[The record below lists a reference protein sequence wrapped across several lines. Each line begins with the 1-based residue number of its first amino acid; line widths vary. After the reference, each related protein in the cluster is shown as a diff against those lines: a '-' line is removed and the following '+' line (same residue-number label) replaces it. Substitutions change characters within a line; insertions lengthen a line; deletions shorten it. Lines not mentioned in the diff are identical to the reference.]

1 MLPDNIQEW
10 LEKFYLS
17 RYKQNLD
24 FVYNRL
30 FTVLGER
37 LVMAFTDLDKEDIIK
52 AIKKDH
58 IAIGIGYDELFP
70 NNEFN
75 KLYAKILLKD
85 VIKNNKQF
93 SIKLV
98 EENMSVVISL

>member
-10 LEKFYLS
+10 LEKFFKS

-37 LVMAFTDLDKEDIIK
+37 LVTLYPDLDIDGITKVVK
-52 AIKKDH
+52 VNRVT
-58 IAIGIGYDELFP
+58 IGIGYNELFP

-75 KLYAKILLKD
+75 EHYARVLLND
-85 VIKNNKQF
+85 VIQQNKQF
-93 SIKLV
+93 SIKLIKS
-98 EENMSVVISL
+98 NMSIDISF